1 VDGHIVTVKAFSH
14 PNVITISVDDR
25 EDIRVT
31 EDHSIEILP
40 QVNVFP
46 GVGPREASN
55 RLAFE
60 APLSV
65 RIGRIEKER

>member
-46 GVGPREASN
+46 GVGPGRASN
-55 RLAFE
+55 RLAFK
-60 APLSV
+60 P
-65 RIGRIEKER
+65 R